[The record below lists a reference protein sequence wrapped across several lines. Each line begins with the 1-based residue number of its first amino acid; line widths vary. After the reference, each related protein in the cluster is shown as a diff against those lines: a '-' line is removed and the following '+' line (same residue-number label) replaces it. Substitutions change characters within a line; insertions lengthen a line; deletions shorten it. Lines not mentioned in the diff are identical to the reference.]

1 VFQSRVSMPRLRLCL
16 AVALASAAL
25 PAAASAAVPP
35 NDNYLASSS
44 LNQPGT
50 PLTLETPFS
59 VDTTDATVQ
68 ANMFDFNSQ
77 GQPFNGPPQ
86 AEPTT
91 CGATS
96 IGKTVWYDFHPDVD
110 GDFYVT
116 VSSTGGTAFT
126 PVLALY
132 EWQLDSS
139 RITSTVTCAAKN
151 ELVAPGVKKGKHYT
165 LQLGGSGG
173 AGGPLSGTIDF
184 FPDSDDDGVYD
195 VGSPKDACPT
205 TPGTSNGC
213 PPELRASPSINYDRA
228 GGGIRISSFVVNNV
242 PKGATVKARGGGTTQ
257 TVKAKKAGKVTL
269 SKLAGR
275 SANAGSSIELR
286 VTLGRTGSGKY
297 KFGATGAYFKWPVKA
312 GSLGTRVSRC
322 LHAGSNKLER
332 CR

>member
-1 VFQSRVSMPRLRLCL
+1 MV
-16 AVALASAAL
+16 LASAAL
-25 PAAASAAVPP
+25 PAAASAAPP
-35 NDNYLASSS
+35 ANDNYLASSS

-50 PLTLETPFS
+50 PLTLEVPLN
-59 VDTTDATVQ
+59 VDTTEATTQ

-96 IGKTVWYDFHPDVD
+96 FGKTVWYDLHPDVD
-110 GDFYVT
+110 GDLYVS
-116 VSSTGGTAFT
+116 VSPSGGVAFT

-132 EWQLDSS
+132 EWRLEDS
-139 RITSTVTCAAKN
+139 RIARTVTCEPANA
-151 ELVAPGVKKGKHYT
+151 LPAPGLKKGKHYT
-165 LQLGGSGG
+165 LQIGGVGG
-173 AGGPLSGTIDF
+173 AGGRLSGTIDF
-184 FPDSDDDGVYD
+184 FPDRDDDGFYD
-195 VGSPKDACPT
+195 VGSPKDECRT

-213 PPELRASPSINYDRA
+213 PPELRVSPSINYDRA
-228 GGGIRISSFVVNNV
+228 GGGIRISRFVVSNV
-242 PKGATVKARGGGTTQ
+242 PKGATIKARGGGATQ

-275 SANAGSSIELR
+275 SASAGSNIELR
-286 VTLGRTGSGKY
+286 VTLGRTGTGKY

-322 LHAGSNKLER
+322 LHAGSGKIER
-332 CR
+332 CG